1 MDRKRTSR
9 IKIVVISGPSGA
21 GKTTL
26 LKRIFLKRNIRSSF
40 IKGISYTT
48 RPRRRGEKNGRDY
61 YFVDKKTFR
70 SLIRKNFFLEYQKVL
85 EDYYGTPKYFLNKG
99 RLAGKDVV
107 LCIDVK
113 GGMYLKKNVKRD
125 KIVTLFISAPTAE
138 ELSKRLRKRGDMAIV
153 NKRIALAKKELQ
165 FVKVYDYLIINQ
177 NIKEAL
183 SLLEAVLIAER
194 LRRDR

>member
-1 MDRKRTSR
+1 MVRKRTSR
-9 IKIVVISGPSGA
+9 IKIIVISGPSGA

-40 IKGISYTT
+40 VKGISYTT
-48 RPRRRGEKNGRDY
+48 RSPRYGEKNGRDY

-70 SLIRKNFFLEYQKVL
+70 ALIRNNFFLEYQKVL
-85 EDYYGTPKYFLNKG
+85 EDYYGTPKYFLKEG
-99 RLAGKDVV
+99 RLAGKDLV

-113 GGMYLKKNVKRD
+113 GGMYLKKNAKRD
-125 KIVTLFISAPTAE
+125 KIVTIFISAPTAE
-138 ELSKRLRKRGDMAIV
+138 ELSKRLRKRGDTAIV
-153 NKRIALAKKELQ
+153 ERRIALAKKELQ
-165 FVKVYDYLIINQ
+165 FVKVYDYLIVNQ

-183 SLLEAVLIAER
+183 SLLEAVLTAER

>member
-1 MDRKRTSR
+1 MLNKM
-9 IKIVVISGPSGA
+9 
-21 GKTTL
+21 
-26 LKRIFLKRNIRSSF
+26 FLKRNIRSSF

-48 RPRRRGEKNGRDY
+48 RPKRPNEKNGRDY

-70 SLIRKNFFLEYQKVL
+70 KLIKDDFFLEHQKVL
-85 EDYYGTPKYFLNKG
+85 EDYYGTPKYFLERARSK
-99 RLAGKDVV
+99 GKDLI

-125 KIVTLFISAPTAE
+125 KIVTIFISAPTAQ
-138 ELSKRLRKRGDMAIV
+138 ELSQRLRKRGDFAILK
-153 NKRIALAKKELQ
+153 KRIALAKKELQ

-177 NIKEAL
+177 NIKKAM